1 MRLHAHLAPV
11 ALLALAAC
19 GGPLLSAEV
28 EIERFCY
35 TQRVCGAGSPNCL
48 PAMPTVPAAASI
60 PAITGFSVPLQ
71 LPPLLRNKGS
81 EVEVRLLEAVIHP
94 TSAST
99 DLRGIASLDLAL
111 LPASGAAVTVAHYA
125 RAGAATA
132 AVPTIRLSGQGV
144 DVIGTLQSGSMH
156 VRLGGGYDAPYPSTA
171 WDADLEVCFSGRAL
185 MPYL

>member
-1 MRLHAHLAPV
+1 MRLHALA
-11 ALLALAAC
+11 ALAALGALTAC

-35 TQRVCGAGSPNCL
+35 LQRVCSGGTACL
-48 PAMPTVPAAASI
+48 PAMPTVPSAATI
-60 PAITGFSVPLQ
+60 PSLPAFAVPLQ

-81 EVEVRLLEAVIHP
+81 EVEIRLLEARVLP

-99 DLRGIASLDLAL
+99 DLRGIVSLDLAL
-111 LPASGAAVTVAHYA
+111 QPASGAAVTVAHYA
-125 RAGAATA
+125 RTGAATTP
-132 AVPTIRLSGQGV
+132 VPSLRLAGQGV
-144 DVIGTLQSGSMH
+144 DVIGILQSGSMQ
-156 VRLGGGYDAPYPSTA
+156 VRLGGAYDAPFPAAA